1 MNCEFMLKFQ
11 GQQNLGLFSKPL
23 CWTMTVFSDILV
35 VKTNIWRAT
44 THNTELQRRRNSL
57 WKMSKARVDGMGNCG
72 LINQIISQVLKYHTG
87 FFNSNNILKT
97 RSNILI
103 VQIRIFNIL
112 IYKTI
117 DPFQRQCA
125 VPFSI

>member
-1 MNCEFMLKFQ
+1 
-11 GQQNLGLFSKPL
+11 
-23 CWTMTVFSDILV
+23 
-35 VKTNIWRAT
+35 
-44 THNTELQRRRNSL
+44 
-57 WKMSKARVDGMGNCG
+57 MSKARVGGMGICG

-117 DPFQRQCA
+117 DPFQRQCV